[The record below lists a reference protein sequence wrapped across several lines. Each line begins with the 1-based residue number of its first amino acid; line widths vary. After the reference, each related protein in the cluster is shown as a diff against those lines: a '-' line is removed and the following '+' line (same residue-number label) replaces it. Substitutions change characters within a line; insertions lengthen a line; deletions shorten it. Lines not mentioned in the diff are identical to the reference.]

1 MVYAVKYLEDIEAS
15 LREDLFFFG
24 WINKRYRNRLKRD
37 LSEVSE
43 ALYVLRNT
51 SIKEVHEKYLIELM
65 EDGENFD
72 LY

>member
-51 SIKEVHEKYLIELM
+51 SIKEVQKKYMIELM